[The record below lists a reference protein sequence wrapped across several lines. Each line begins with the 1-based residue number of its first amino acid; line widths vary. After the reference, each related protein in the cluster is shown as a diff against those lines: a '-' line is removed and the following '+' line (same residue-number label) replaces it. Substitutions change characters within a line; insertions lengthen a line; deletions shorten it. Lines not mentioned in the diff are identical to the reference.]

1 MPKSFL
7 LDIVTPEERFYSG
20 NVDIVIVKT
29 LSGEEGYLA
38 KHIWALKLLGEG
50 TMKIKEA
57 GSSAHKLADISGG
70 IVDVHDDHVLI
81 YTDKAEWKE
90 TSAGT

>member
-1 MPKSFL
+1 MAKSFL
-7 LDIVTPEERFYSG
+7 LEIVTPEKHFYTG
-20 NVDIVIVKT
+20 EVEIVIVRT

-50 TMKIKEA
+50 TMKIREP
-57 GSSAHKLADISGG
+57 GNTQLRLADISGG

-90 TSAGT
+90 ENAG